1 MKSVKRLIPIIL
13 IVLMIAVSLATFAWF
28 TIASSAVLDGVVT
41 ADSSITVQVATG
53 EDGNKSAQFLELD
66 GSKLSSFYNGQKGG
80 ASTGGDT
87 VYTMRLDLEFYADG
101 PQNLAVKLGFSE
113 IIVQVSAFFTDTET
127 QALEKLFGITT
138 ENTEKPE
145 NHIGNGAA
153 GIDDLVIN
161 DSDGYDYIFTD
172 GGGNHAVKFV
182 RIPANLAKDYFHIIS
197 YSREEYNDILVA
209 NGNAPSPFVFSGTDE
224 FIVPNSKLSSVEL
237 PTNKIQ
243 STHVIFFEPENSR
256 NTDLVCPLSDPLFT
270 NSSLRFNFVLSG
282 RNTTEET
289 L

>member
-41 ADSSITVQVATG
+41 ADSSITVEVATG

-113 IIVQVSAFFTDTET
+113 IIVQVSPFFTDTDT
-127 QALEKLFGITT
+127 QALEKLFDIK
-138 ENTEKPE
+138 ENPE
-145 NHIGNGAA
+145 RHIGRGIIGPG
-153 GIDDLVIN
+153 GIDNLEID

-172 GGGNHAVKFV
+172 QSGNRVVQFV

-197 YSREEYNDILVA
+197 YSREEYEDILVA

-224 FIVPNSKLSSVEL
+224 FIVPNSKLSSVKPL
-237 PTNKIQ
+237 ANKIQ

-270 NSSLRFNFVLSG
+270 SSSLRFNFVLSG